1 MVILDVFSDLIC
13 PWCYIGGRRLEKAV
27 GIVQERTGQEFR
39 IRHHAFELN
48 PAMPAAG
55 MDRRAY
61 RSGKFGS
68 WERSRQLDAGT
79 VLAGRDEGV
88 VFDYEAIAR
97 TPNTRAG
104 HRLVALAEREAQQ
117 GWEMADRLLVAYF
130 SEGQDVGD
138 VAVLARIGKE
148 MGLGDN
154 VAEHLAAPALD
165 AAVAEDEQ
173 LAEYLGLRGVPLLV
187 VGDKAINGAVP
198 TEALVEILER
208 HATEPP
214 AGATC
219 EDGACSL

>member
-1 MVILDVFSDLIC
+1 MVTLDVFSDLIC

-27 GIVQERTGQEFR
+27 DIARERTGQDFR

-48 PAMPAAG
+48 AGMPAGG

-61 RSGKFGS
+61 RSEKFGS

-88 VFDYEAIAR
+88 AFDYAAITR

-104 HRLVALAEREAQQ
+104 HRLIALAEREAGR
-117 GWEMADRLLVAYF
+117 GWEMADRLLAAYF

-138 VAVLARIGKE
+138 AAVLSRIGKE
-148 MGLGDN
+148 MGLGEN
-154 VAEHLAAPALD
+154 VAEQLTDPGLETI
-165 AAVAEDEQ
+165 VAEDEQ
-173 LAEYLGLRGVPLLV
+173 LAEYLGIRGVPLLV
-187 VGDKAINGAVP
+187 VGGKAVNGAVP
-198 TEALVEILER
+198 VETLVEILEQQ
-208 HATEPP
+208 ATEVP

-219 EDGACSL
+219 ENGGCSA